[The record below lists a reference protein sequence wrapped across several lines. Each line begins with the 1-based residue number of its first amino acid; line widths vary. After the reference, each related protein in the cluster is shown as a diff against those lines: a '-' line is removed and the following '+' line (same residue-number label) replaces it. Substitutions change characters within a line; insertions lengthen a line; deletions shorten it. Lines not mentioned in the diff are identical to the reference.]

1 MDRITGNQAKSLME
15 AYAQVY
21 TKPAV
26 ENLNEQVKTTKEG
39 ERYTDLPGGG
49 SRKALQTAVKGGMRV
64 RWEID
69 KDGKGSWIP
78 DQPEFKPNL
87 QYVGASGVETKRID
101 PTKDDMGEPLKKTEP
116 VRQPVRQPV
125 REKPAPAPAP
135 AAKTY
140 TVGGKQMTKAQINTE
155 YRRLV
160 NSKDPEERKQ
170 ATQFGKEAN
179 KAIFKPA
186 TSTTAGGTKFERR
199 TPTSAELAAA
209 KKAGGGEAGLKAA
222 TSIAKP
228 TTPTT
233 TTTPTPNSQGGGV
246 QNKLNQSF
254 QNKPGVSQSQIDFM
268 SKQPPAEV
276 QRLNQRYNT
285 NYAPGK
291 SPTGPGTVQGASL
304 RSEID
309 RVRTALS
316 TNQTPATQSAGNA
329 MNTALSGRGA
339 LSTRMNSDSSLKVN
353 NKRSPEKTNEI
364 KRSLELQSADLF
376 DIVKGKFLEEGY
388 SEEDT
393 MYMMANLDEN
403 ILKKFV
409 IDPIMQVGKP
419 FIKRG
424 LQQGLQQVGR
434 MFGRTPAAP
443 TIGSGNI
450 AALRLHQNKAHQS
463 LQRLNQQSTRLNAND
478 ARRAAATADPTRS
491 RLANDPRLVSDRN
504 AREAAAQVRARNR
517 ELGRPEWA
525 GPQPVDSLN
534 YKPGDPQFTR
544 SLRQYYADKRAGV
557 KGLPEEFV
565 NENIGRLGARLIQG
579 VARKSPH
586 VYGKAVKAIRDT
598 GVSRLIP
605 DMNVSPGVVRNT
617 GRGMGI
623 RPIKPAPPKPPL
635 DPAQRYQL
643 LPNTKYGDPVLAT
656 PGGRPPVSTPSVSAP
671 TPTPLPANP
680 MGQRASGTES
690 ALNILKR
697 QKMKRNK

>member
-26 ENLNEQVKTTKEG
+26 ENLNEQVKRNKEG
-39 ERYTDLPGGG
+39 ERYTNLPGGG
-49 SRKALQTAVKGGMRV
+49 SRKEFQTAVKGGMRV
-64 RWEID
+64 KWVID

-116 VRQPVRQPV
+116 VRQPVR
-125 REKPAPAPAP
+125 EKPAPAP

-155 YRRLV
+155 YQRLRS
-160 NSKDPEERKQ
+160 SKDPKERQ
-170 ATQFGKEAN
+170 SAEQFGKEAN

-186 TSTTAGGTKFERR
+186 TATTAGGTKFERR

-228 TTPTT
+228 TTPT
-233 TTTPTPNSQGGGV
+233 PNSQGGDI

-254 QNKPGVSQSQIDFM
+254 QDKPGVSQSQIDFM

-285 NYAPGK
+285 NYAGK
-291 SPTGPGTVQGASL
+291 SPTGSDTVQGASL
-304 RSEID
+304 KNEID
-309 RVRTALS
+309 RVRTAIS
-316 TNQTPATQSAGNA
+316 TTTTPTVKSNTDTAANDLKGKNSLNRSKLQT
-329 MNTALSGRGA
+329 
-339 LSTRMNSDSSLKVN
+339 NSV
-353 NKRSPEKTNEI
+353 
-364 KRSLELQSADLF
+364 DLF
-376 DIVKGKFLEEGY
+376 DIVKAEFLEEGY

-393 MYMMANLDEN
+393 MYMMANLNEEQLQEFWKSLGAAA
-403 ILKKFV
+403 LKQANKIPV
-409 IDPIMQVGKP
+409 VK
-419 FIKRG
+419 G
-424 LQQGLQQVGR
+424 LVNKVGR

-643 LPNTKYGDPVLAT
+643 LPNTKFGDPVLAT

>member
-15 AYAQVY
+15 AYSQVY
-21 TKPAV
+21 TKPAA
-26 ENLNEQVKTTKEG
+26 ENLNEQAKTTKDG
-39 ERYTDLPGGG
+39 ERYTNLPGGG
-49 SRKALQTAVKGGMRV
+49 TRKEFQTAEKGGLRV
-64 RWEID
+64 KWVID

-87 QYVGASGVETKRID
+87 QYVGTTGVQTKRID
-101 PTKDDMGEPLKKTEP
+101 PTKNDMGEPLKKSEP
-116 VRQPVRQPV
+116 VREPV
-125 REKPAPAPAP
+125 REPLRRPKSPPAPAQTF
-135 AAKTY
+135 K
-140 TVGGKQMTKAQINTE
+140 VGDKQMTKAQINTE
-155 YRRLV
+155 YQRLRT
-160 NSKDPEERKQ
+160 SKDPKERES
-170 ATQFGKEAN
+170 AVQFGKDAN

-186 TSTTAGGTKFERR
+186 TATTAGGTKFERR

-209 KKAGGGEAGLKAA
+209 KKSGGGEAGIKSAVKAGQDARDTAPAGTPLPGVKISPQYQGNDMPGRLGQREGGYTGVPVNKMNNLKTEIDRVRSAI
-222 TSIAKP
+222 S
-228 TTPTT
+228 T
-233 TTTPTPNSQGGGV
+233 TTTPTVKSDTDAAANNLKGK
-246 QNKLNQSF
+246 NLL
-254 QNKPGVSQSQIDFM
+254 NKPKPETQ
-268 SKQPPAEV
+268 
-276 QRLNQRYNT
+276 T
-285 NYAPGK
+285 N
-291 SPTGPGTVQGASL
+291 SV
-304 RSEID
+304 
-309 RVRTALS
+309 
-316 TNQTPATQSAGNA
+316 
-329 MNTALSGRGA
+329 
-339 LSTRMNSDSSLKVN
+339 
-353 NKRSPEKTNEI
+353 
-364 KRSLELQSADLF
+364 DLF
-376 DIVKGKFLEEGY
+376 DILKGEFLEEGY

-393 MYMMANLDEN
+393 MYMMANLNEEQLQEFWKSLGAAA
-403 ILKKFV
+403 LKQANKIPV
-409 IDPIMQVGKP
+409 VK
-419 FIKRG
+419 G
-424 LQQGLQQVGR
+424 LVNKVGR

-450 AALRLHQNKAHQS
+450 AALRLYQDKAHQS

-478 ARRAAATADPTRS
+478 ARRAAAAADPTRS

-565 NENIGRLGARLIQG
+565 NENIARLGARLAARAIQG
-579 VARKSPH
+579 ASRISPH

-656 PGGRPPVSTPSVSAP
+656 PGGRPPVSTPPVSTP
-671 TPTPLPANP
+671 TPTPLPTNP
-680 MGQRASGTES
+680 MGPRASGTES